1 MMRLFDRFP
10 LRYAVPNAVTCTS
23 VVFGLASIR
32 LSFIATEAAQFQR
45 AAWFILYA
53 VLLDKVDGAVARK
66 LRASSEFGVQ
76 LDSFSDFVTFG
87 IAPAALI
94 TSLIPWAMP
103 QPWSQGSQ
111 QTLLLCLGALYAV
124 AAALRLAKFNITT
137 ATNDPRFFRGLP
149 STSSGGLLA
158 SAFLAH
164 QELGLDRSLLSA
176 MAVFMTLNAVLMVS
190 NLPQP
195 KLALS
200 RNKLALAFQV
210 FIIASVYILIPLHRF
225 PTYLVTVA
233 ATYTLLGF
241 VYGVIETNRG
251 GSGSAGGDHED
262 DEDEDEELAHQ
273 TVR

>member
-1 MMRLFDRFP
+1 MRLFDRFP
-10 LRYAVPNAVTCTS
+10 LRYVVPNAVTCTS

-32 LSFIATEAAQFQR
+32 QSLTATDASQFQR

-66 LRASSEFGVQ
+66 LHASSEFGVQ

-87 IAPAALI
+87 LAPAALI

-103 QPWSQGSQ
+103 QPWAHGGHQS
-111 QTLLLCLGALYAV
+111 LVLAVGAAYAV

-158 SAFLAH
+158 STFLAH
-164 QELGLDRSLLSA
+164 QELGLDVSLLPA
-176 MAVFMTLNAVLMVS
+176 MAVFMALNAVLMVS

-195 KLALS
+195 KLAIS
-200 RNKLALAFQV
+200 RSRPVMAFQV
-210 FIIASVYILIPLHRF
+210 LIIASVYTFIPLHRF
-225 PTYLVTVA
+225 PTYLA
-233 ATYTLLGF
+233 ALASIYTFFGF
-241 VYGVIETNRG
+241 VYGVIETRGG
-251 GSGSAGGDHED
+251 GSGSAGDED
-262 DEDEDEELAHQ
+262 DEEDDEALAHGH
-273 TVR
+273 VR

>member
-1 MMRLFDRFP
+1 MRLFDRFP
-10 LRYAVPNAVTCTS
+10 LRYVVPNAVTCTS

-32 LSFIATEAAQFQR
+32 LSFMATEAAQFR
-45 AAWFILYA
+45 HAAWFILYA

-66 LRASSEFGVQ
+66 LHASSEFGVQ

-87 IAPAALI
+87 LAPAALI
-94 TSLIPWAMP
+94 TSLIPWAVP
-103 QPWSQGSQ
+103 QPWGSGPH
-111 QTLLLCLGALYAV
+111 QTFLLGIGALYAV

-164 QELGLDRSLLSA
+164 QELGLGGELLPV
-176 MAVFMTLNAVLMVS
+176 MAVFMALNAVLMIS

-200 RNKLALAFQV
+200 RKKPALAFQV
-210 FIIASVYILIPLHRF
+210 LIILSVYTFIPLNRF
-225 PTYLVTVA
+225 PTYLATIA
-233 ATYTLLGF
+233 AVYTFFGF
-241 VYGVIETNRG
+241 IYGVIETRGG
-251 GSGSAGGDHED
+251 GSGDAGDED
-262 DEDEDEELAHQ
+262 DEEDDDALAHGH
-273 TVR
+273 VR